1 MRVIFIEYDWQ
12 VEEIL
17 KNKEKFIDDV
27 IISLHHETSYLLM
40 RNNIRYF
47 ETFEF
52 CKHDE
57 LWKKY
62 KDITKNSLNIAK
74 VLDDTLW
81 EIDERFRKL
90 KWNFFNDYHYA
101 LKVSYDQ
108 LYYYSELIYQLI
120 NKYNPSEIWTVDSAE
135 IKINS
140 DCLISREVSILKFLL
155 KSIESKNK

>member
-1 MRVIFIEYDWQ
+1 MRVIFIEYYWQ

-17 KNKEKFIDDV
+17 KNKEKFINDV
-27 IISLHHETSYLLM
+27 IISLHLETSYLLM

-81 EIDERFRKL
+81 EIDERFRKYADCIQKTTPHYDKFDL
-90 KWNFFNDYHYA
+90 LHYA
-101 LKVSYDQ
+101 
-108 LYYYSELIYQLI
+108 
-120 NKYNPSEIWTVDSAE
+120 
-135 IKINS
+135 
-140 DCLISREVSILKFLL
+140 ISQSG
-155 KSIESKNK
+155 